1 MADDYSAFT
10 PAGDDYSSF
19 TPVKGGDDYSA
30 FTPVSQAGPVAPK
43 VKPRSTLERFTGNF
57 TDALERSGIGQLSR
71 DIQRGGGGLGY
82 IDVQPNGLA
91 DRALDA
97 VFGNDR
103 PILSGKDRGV
113 DPVDAGERARRQ
125 RYEAISK
132 ADPFYKAPGG
142 TVGKA
147 IAGASTLGGQVV
159 GSALSP
165 ESWVSPGKTF
175 AQKIIGNAGV
185 SAGSDVLLQGNDIGA
200 GVQDKYSPQQTLSA
214 AAIGAGLGTVQAS
227 LESKAFQDAVAN
239 SPAPDFIKGLFLERG
254 RDLNPDAD
262 QFKSQVGQAA
272 PAMAPEN
279 VARHREV
286 LAKGTADDINNF
298 YDEVGGPRPAP
309 ESIDKW
315 LQQRE
320 ALWPEGSGAP
330 AVAPKPEVIEAQI
343 HRDNIKAHID
353 DQTKTWKNKPNVNV
367 IDSLDDMSP
376 EIKASAERDGIT
388 PDNTVGFLG
397 EDGQVHIFANQ
408 IKTPQAANAVLFHEA
423 LGHYGLAQRF
433 GSKLDSTLDTLVA
446 RNVGQFGKKVGEWIK
461 KNPGAYGGSKTRAA
475 EEVLAEMSQNGP
487 LPKSIGDAVVAGVRQ
502 FARRMGVDLKFGDAE
517 VRHILSMAHD
527 AVINGRGRDVVGNR
541 FQGLHRGT
549 DYQSTDFG
557 AEQPNRQMY
566 AGTGSQTAPHGGSED
581 WFLGPDGNLRY
592 EIPDQNARF
601 DEWLSHE
608 DVKNGMDLDTILLH
622 PQLFK
627 AYPELRNVKVIR
639 DVSASGGGPLLQGYF
654 DPVAGK
660 IHISP
665 RAFDPKST
673 LLHEVQHWIQFKEGF
688 AQGGNSGSI
697 RLDNKEALGKLVSF
711 YERELSRVEH
721 GRLPKSNA
729 FVGVKDVSGTIWD
742 RMKKAKDLIESS
754 GEVKTIYDTIASTE
768 RTKMVIDLQVKRYA
782 KEIEDLDVKMQQPLG
797 PGEYDK
803 VFERFVEVNK
813 KYSDALNSARK
824 LQKRIEVV
832 SNGLTDIKGKFS
844 DLSYDMYNL
853 LTGEVEARDVQA
865 RMHMGAEERAR
876 TAPFEMEGINPKDM
890 INYQN
895 NDISAEIGRDPL
907 GRDTTDTDMLGDID
921 KLKANPRFWTDPEY
935 RKNVIELGRSKAPIE
950 IGGEQSAIPAP
961 SGFKSEAEARA
972 SRQMT
977 PEQLGAAIESG
988 DVDIDKLERAYEN
1001 AYVDYVPTNRPDR
1014 EVFRAAVDAGI
1025 SPAKVKKIKNM
1036 EDLSARIYRSQK
1048 AADVLND
1055 RIAGLLEKEGTPSWS
1070 IADADKLRQA
1080 LVDHNYILSKLWDD
1094 TSEVG
1099 RALRVAKMGYTRSS
1113 MEAYKQ
1119 LLAEH
1124 GGSFAGLADDET
1136 LNRFARSL
1144 KALMAGGANP
1154 NGVNALVKG
1163 LAKPNWEEY
1172 LLSARTNMMLSGM
1185 STHVTAVTDMID
1197 GIGLDLM
1204 DSAAGLI
1211 PSMGREGLR
1220 ALGID
1225 VKPGIHPA
1233 EVAARVWGL
1242 VRAGMEAA
1250 TYVDAL
1256 KTLREG
1262 STGHTSGGRQ
1272 YARIPII
1279 SKVGDLIAA
1288 EDQFFRAFGTNM
1300 HLYGLGVR
1308 RAVDEA
1314 RAAGKKPSFDDL
1326 MSQGVSYARYPDPS
1340 MLKQAQDASETN
1352 LLLAPNMLT
1361 TPLDALRRTKQLG
1374 PNATIQ
1380 ERTVNAA
1387 QRAGSF
1393 VANFL
1398 LPFVRTAT
1406 NSLYQRVWRRTP
1418 LTMFDPH
1425 TLGDLREGGVKADI
1439 AMGRIMLGTAS
1450 VAFAWAAAGKGQVS
1464 GEGPTNPYKKAVKM
1478 ATGWRPNSIKSEVNG
1493 QTQYNINQGLGNRL
1507 NPFDLNSQTATMV
1520 AGLREAFDKGAN
1532 EGQIATGMK
1541 LAVYQTIKSL
1551 GDNSWF
1557 GDISDTF
1564 STFTDPRSEWK
1575 RDPWVA
1581 NQVTS
1586 FVPNLVSQVAR
1597 VRDQG
1602 QPLTAVQGDLG
1613 QTIENTFKSKIPG
1626 LRETLP
1632 DRMTPFG
1639 EPVQNGGTMAGQ
1651 TTILPQGNRITGGAY
1666 IKENTDPVVKEV
1678 ARLDDLYE
1686 KALVTPVERSIKVE
1700 GEDKK
1705 RRLTNE
1711 EFSEYQRMAG
1721 IEITETIRDMMDTEE
1736 WQSMDDESRAAWIKK
1751 SQSDAKKRVKEHLYG
1766 GGE

>member
-1 MADDYSAFT
+1 MADDYSAF
-10 PAGDDYSSF
+10 S
-19 TPVKGGDDYSA
+19 PVDDYSA
-30 FTPVSQAGPVAPK
+30 FTPVSQAGPTAAPK
-43 VKPRSTLERFTGNF
+43 PKSDFGNIGRGLAGSYKQAVTNGLLMQPVRWGMEALDVGGYKQKLRDKFPGKPDTWYDQQMDKVYDQAILGARKDAQEQTANNPYPGHQVGNF
-57 TDALERSGIGQLSR
+57 VAGV
-71 DIQRGGGGLGY
+71 LG
-82 IDVQPNGLA
+82 
-91 DRALDA
+91 
-97 VFGNDR
+97 
-103 PILSGKDRGV
+103 S
-113 DPVDAGERARRQ
+113 
-125 RYEAISK
+125 
-132 ADPFYKAPGG
+132 ADPTMLIAPGVGLSKGAFQG
-142 TVGKA
+142 TARQVATNVAKHVGKQAA
-147 IAGASTLGGQVV
+147 IQGTIGGATDLATQGMDIAEGLQNDVDVNRLGTSAALGAGFG
-159 GSALSP
+159 
-165 ESWVSPGKTF
+165 
-175 AQKIIGNAGV
+175 AGF
-185 SAGSDVLLQGNDIGA
+185 A
-200 GVQDKYSPQQTLSA
+200 GVQTGIHNPK
-214 AAIGAGLGTVQAS
+214 
-227 LESKAFQDAVAN
+227 FQEAVAN
-239 SPAPDFIKGLFLERG
+239 STAPDFIKGLFLERG
-254 RDLNPDAD
+254 HDLNPEAVP
-262 QFKSQVGQAA
+262 FKSQVGEAS

-320 ALWPEGSGAP
+320 AMWPEGSGAP
-330 AVAPKPEVIEAQI
+330 AVAPKPEIIEAQI

-376 EIKASAERDGIT
+376 EVRASADRDGIT

-446 RNVGQFGKKVGEWIK
+446 RNVGQFGKKVNTWIA

-487 LPKSIGDAVVAGVRQ
+487 LPKSIGDAIVAGVRQ

-541 FQGLHRGT
+541 FQGLHRGA

-566 AGTGSQTAPHGGSED
+566 AGTASQTAPHGGSDE
-581 WFLGPDGNLRY
+581 WFTGPDGNLRY

-608 DVKNGMDLDTILLH
+608 DIKNGMDLDTILLH

-742 RMKKAKDLIESS
+742 RMKRAKDLIESS

-782 KEIEDLDVKMQQPLG
+782 KEIEDLDVKMQQSLG
-797 PGEYDK
+797 PEEYDK
-803 VFERFVEVNK
+803 AFERFVELNK

-865 RMHMGAEERAR
+865 RMHMGEEERAR

-935 RKNVIELGRSKAPIE
+935 RQNVIELGRSKAPIE

-972 SRQMT
+972 AANRQMT

-988 DVDIDKLERAYEN
+988 DVDIDKLERTYEN
-1001 AYVDYVPTNRPDR
+1001 AYTDYVPVQRPDR
-1014 EVFRAAVDAGI
+1014 EVFRAAIDAGI
-1025 SPAKVKKIKNM
+1025 SPAKVKKIKNI

-1055 RIAGLLEKEGTPSWS
+1055 RIAGLLEKEGTPAWS

-1185 STHVTAVTDMID
+1185 STHVTAITDMID

-1211 PSMGREGLR
+1211 PSLGREGLR

-1233 EVAARVWGL
+1233 EIAARLWGL
-1242 VRAGMEAA
+1242 VRAGMEAS
-1250 TYVDAL
+1250 TYVDTL

-1262 STGHTSGGRQ
+1262 SERHTSGGRQ
-1272 YARIPII
+1272 YARIPLV

-1326 MSQGVSYARYPDPS
+1326 MSTGVSYARYPDRD
-1340 MLKQAQDASETN
+1340 MLKEAHDATETN

-1361 TPLDALRRTKQLG
+1361 TPLDALRRSKQLG

-1450 VAFAWAAAGKGQVS
+1450 VAFAWAAAGRGQVS

-1507 NPFDLNSQTATMV
+1507 NIFDLNSQTATMV

-1586 FVPNLVSQVAR
+1586 FVPNLASQVAR
-1597 VRDQG
+1597 VRDQS
-1602 QPLTAVQGDLG
+1602 QPLTTVQGDLG

-1651 TTILPQGNRITGGAY
+1651 TTILPQGNRLTGGAF

-1678 ARLDDLYE
+1678 SRLDDMYE
-1686 KALVTPVERSIKVE
+1686 ESLVTPVQRTVKIG
-1700 GEDKK
+1700 GEKK
-1705 RRLTNE
+1705 KLTNE